1 MKTIQIKRG
10 LKAALP
16 ILVRGELGYATDTN
30 ELFIGVL
37 AEPASTNDNVLVNV
51 IPDLSPYATISFV
64 QDEIDAAALAL
75 GTNYAVADIAA
86 RDNLED
92 LVVGDMV
99 FVVDD
104 GDSQWAQYKVTG
116 IGPVVFTKI
125 MDQDVLINAID
136 GPGIKSAYESNADTN
151 AFTDALLTK
160 LNTTDIFDDAGT
172 YANLRAQ
179 ATTKADVG
187 LTSVEDYG
195 VASQA
200 EAEAG
205 SVNNKY
211 MTPLRTAEAI
221 AELAPTPVIATKEEA
236 EAGSINDKFMTPLRT
251 SEAIAEQA
259 LSEVFSVLIETTD
272 WNEVTIG
279 DWTGN
284 YIAVKTVTGLP
295 DNSSPLVDIDFSLID
310 ALSANDII
318 TEFEE
323 VFGYQVTSENQLTI
337 YATRAL
343 TEDILLSVRLIK

>member
-1 MKTIQIKRG
+1 MGNKIQIKRG

-37 AEPASTNDNVLVNV
+37 AEPTSPTDNVLVNV

-221 AELAPTPVIATKEEA
+221 AELAPTPEIATQAEAEAGSINDKFMTPLRTSEAIAELAPTPEIATKEEA

-251 SEAIAEQA
+251 SEAIAE
-259 LSEVFSVLIETTD
+259 
-272 WNEVTIG
+272 
-279 DWTGN
+279 
-284 YIAVKTVTGLP
+284 
-295 DNSSPLVDIDFSLID
+295 LVEFDFG
-310 ALSANDII
+310 
-318 TEFEE
+318 
-323 VFGYQVTSENQLTI
+323 V
-337 YATRAL
+337 
-343 TEDILLSVRLIK
+343 